1 MRKALPI
8 IDRTSTGGGPSNR
21 KERRMCGFLFVF
33 CGFFLFLIGPF
44 PLSVMM
50 YMHYIL
56 QLDQAANPVN
66 EHFHRKEHTTG
77 MFLRQHAS

>member
-1 MRKALPI
+1 
-8 IDRTSTGGGPSNR
+8 
-21 KERRMCGFLFVF
+21 
-33 CGFFLFLIGPF
+33 
-44 PLSVMM
+44 MM